1 MEENNPKIDYGTE
14 ENELMLL
21 LLQNAAA
28 DVNQSVSRVES
39 FHSPT
44 QNLKNGQTHEFFGSA
59 LNPGG
64 LKDDADKSSLLSPA
78 SYQNSDG
85 CFLIDLAGSH
95 SSFDHINRA
104 ARQGSPS
111 NINVHPHGKE
121 AIRAQNS
128 AMLDRITS
136 NLHETKQEFNHARRD
151 FGFQENDPRFRLKE
165 AFLARNSF
173 GMGREMS

>member
-1 MEENNPKIDYGTE
+1 MEESNPKIDYGTG

-28 DVNQSVSRVES
+28 DVNQSVNRGES
-39 FHSPT
+39 LRSPT
-44 QNLKNGQTHEFFGSA
+44 QNVKNGQTHEFIGSV

-64 LKDDADKSSLLSPA
+64 LKNDADKSSLLSPA

-85 CFLIDLAGSH
+85 CFSIDLAGSH

-104 ARQGSPS
+104 ARQGSPW
-111 NINVHPHGKE
+111 NINVHPQVKE
-121 AIRAQNS
+121 AIRAQNN

-136 NLHETKQEFNHARRD
+136 NLHETKQEFSHARRD
-151 FGFQENDPRFRLKE
+151 FGFSRK
-165 AFLARNSF
+165 
-173 GMGREMS
+173 